1 MKYRIIEQ
9 RVNEQELLG
18 KNLIVKEE
26 DVMIDDNIF
35 SGSWTDS
42 DEEYKND
49 DSIQILVVQVI
60 ETQPARYR
68 EKVNFAFSPLGGPRL
83 PVRVSSEMH

>member
-18 KNLIVKEE
+18 KNLIVKKE
-26 DVMIDDNIF
+26 DVMIDNNIF
-35 SGSWTDS
+35 FGSWTD
-42 DEEYKND
+42 DAKEYQND
-49 DSIQILVVQVI
+49 DSIHILVARVI
-60 ETQPARYR
+60 ETQPVKYR